1 MTGKQKKRKLL
12 AQVLAAGMVI
22 SQAVVPAVAEEVDPV
37 MPDEQYEWYDVVE
50 EDAGRVEVS
59 EPAEDII
66 QIEAEQPQEDP
77 VDSFDT
83 EDVSIPEQRAVFF
96 MVYDGANVFFHG
108 SNVLDTYTY
117 AENGEIVFSV
127 ALSEGYELD
136 QILTGNGL
144 PVYHTVDPFTG
155 MENEFEFVVSGV
167 TGDDTLIE
175 VVTKLAEEEA
185 PVVEEEEPAVDEEDS
200 PEEEYEAW
208 EEESAPAWEEDTSKE
223 AEYDN
228 APEAEEEPIADLI
241 PEEDEKTEEV
251 FIDEDENE
259 DKDEETAEA
268 VVEEIP
274 VNVIVD
280 CEYDAPYYYEDEIT
294 LTAEADGE
302 ITWEMSLD
310 GTSWDKVSEED
321 AIRIVLDEE
330 NADAKWRAVAEAE
343 NAEGTSEEYTFNAT
357 EYIPDSITIT
367 EIGGNGT
374 VHNYGDVVT
383 YHADYF
389 TLSTNPHVVWEGSR
403 DGETWFELEGDGAEL
418 TIIVDEETDGIQVRA
433 KLLTDDTA
441 E

>member
-37 MPDEQYEWYDVVE
+37 MQDEQYEWYDVVE

-127 ALSEGYELD
+127 ALSEGYKLD

-175 VVTKLAEEEA
+175 VVTKPA
-185 PVVEEEEPAVDEEDS
+185 EEEEPSVDDEQPFEEECESWEEEEGALVWEEDS
-200 PEEEYEAW
+200 SE
-208 EEESAPAWEEDTSKE
+208 E
-223 AEYDN
+223 AESDN
-228 APEAEEEPIADLI
+228 ASEAGEEPIEDLI
-241 PEEDEKTEEV
+241 PEEETEEAL
-251 FIDEDENE
+251 IEEE
-259 DKDEETAEA
+259 EETAEA
-268 VVEEIP
+268 AVEEIP

-310 GTSWDKVSEED
+310 GTTWDKVSEED

-343 NAEGTSEEYTFNAT
+343 NGEGTSKEYTFNAT